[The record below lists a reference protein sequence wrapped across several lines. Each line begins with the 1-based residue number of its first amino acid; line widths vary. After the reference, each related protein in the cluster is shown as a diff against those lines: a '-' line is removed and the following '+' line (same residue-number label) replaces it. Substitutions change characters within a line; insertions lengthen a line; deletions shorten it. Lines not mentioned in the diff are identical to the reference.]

1 MTRKLEDILPPFINV
16 KLSKKEIIKGK
27 KRQKK

>member
-1 MTRKLEDILPPFINV
+1 MTHKLEDILSPFINV
-16 KLSKKEIIKGK
+16 KLFRKEIIKGK